1 MAKDVARSAESY
13 AKEELLLS
21 MLPAILLAKGFQR
34 VVVRRIGAM
43 KFLDVERSDGRAV
56 TFWLKQGWS
65 DTRDYS
71 AIQFGMLGGVNPAA
85 NPDSVF
91 IDFVAT
97 RTANAKERGA
107 TYALLVHMYDNRV
120 TNYVVLPIDKVVEAY
135 VAQIGGWPR
144 RARATK
150 MPTMFFEDSRNLPD
164 AGYVDVVTAFEVP
177 LEVLSGTKQGDGSQ
191 NKVGSKKITAEIE
204 VRMAQAAF
212 RMAVGARHGWK
223 CAISGVALREVLDA
237 AHLPDRDWRL
247 HNEATDGILLRT
259 DLHRL
264 LDRGLA
270 EIRDN
275 LFWVAPGARVGP
287 YLEFHNKPV
296 TLD

>member
-21 MLPAILLAKGFQR
+21 LLPAVLLAKGFEK
-34 VVVRRIGAM
+34 VVVHRVGAM
-43 KFLDVERSDGRAV
+43 KFVDVWRSDG
-56 TFWLKQGWS
+56 TTIKLWLKQGWS

-71 AIQFGMLGGVNPAA
+71 AIQFGMLGGTNPAA

-91 IDFVAT
+91 IDFVAA

-107 TYALLVHMYDNRV
+107 AYALLVHMYENRI
-120 TNYVVLPIDKVVEAY
+120 TNYVVLPIDNVIDAY

-150 MPTMFFEDSRNLPD
+150 MPTMFFEDSRGLPD
-164 AGYVDVVTAFEVP
+164 AGYVEVVTAFEVP
-177 LEVLSGTKQGDGSQ
+177 LEVLSGSRQETEISSKTR
-191 NKVGSKKITAEIE
+191 SKKITAEIE

-212 RMAVGARHGWK
+212 RMAVGGRYGWK
-223 CAISGVALREVLDA
+223 CALSGVALREVLDA
-237 AHLPDRDWRL
+237 AHLPNRDWRL
-247 HNEATDGILLRT
+247 HNEASDGVLLRA

-270 EIRDN
+270 EIKDGHF
-275 LFWVAPGARVGP
+275 LISPSARIGI
-287 YLEFHNKPV
+287 YEQFHGKRI
-296 TLD
+296 D